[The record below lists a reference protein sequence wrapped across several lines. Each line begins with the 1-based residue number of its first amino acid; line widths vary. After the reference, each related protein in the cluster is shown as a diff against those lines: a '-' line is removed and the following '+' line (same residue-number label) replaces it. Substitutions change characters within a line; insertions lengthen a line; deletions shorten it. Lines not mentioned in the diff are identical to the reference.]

1 MANNAYGGVPRHD
14 DNINKLEGVSI
25 HDAIPRQYF
34 MQTWAKVFVRL
45 LGTKTQDG
53 FTFLQVYNMT
63 DMGGVNWVGGAL
75 NADQTRQHVQ
85 RKARLLAMLKG
96 VIDYTSTHYA
106 ELDNFAGEGPSACL
120 WYFNEMHLPTPAH
133 ILSLLDSLWI
143 TMNVLKLNLLIEPL
157 MPAKWAKIVLQIKDY
172 FDVPKTL
179 AQCRLKFLE
188 GL

>member
-53 FTFLQVYNMT
+53 FTFLQVYNMS

-75 NADQTRQHVQ
+75 NADQQRQHVQ

-96 VIDYTSTHYA
+96 VIDYTSIIMQSWTILQA
-106 ELDNFAGEGPSACL
+106 KALRLASGTLMRCICL
-120 WYFNEMHLPTPAH
+120 
-133 ILSLLDSLWI
+133 
-143 TMNVLKLNLLIEPL
+143 
-157 MPAKWAKIVLQIKDY
+157 LQH
-172 FDVPKTL
+172 TS
-179 AQCRLKFLE
+179 
-188 GL
+188 